1 MEDLYR
7 TADVLQL
14 VLAAVVEDV
23 LDPEFD
29 KIAHGPRH
37 RDTTRL
43 GQGLDAGS
51 QIHTV
56 AEDVLVFVIDDH
68 FSEVD
73 ADAEQHA
80 LLLAQGLIEAR
91 HPFLDVDRGGYRRH
105 GGAEFGQHGIACGA
119 HEATAAGIDR
129 RTPDLGLGRLEMAE
143 GACLRAFHHPGE
155 PGEVGMDDGG

>member
-1 MEDLYR
+1 MLP
-7 TADVLQL
+7 
-14 VLAAVVEDV
+14 AVVEDV
-23 LDPEFD
+23 LHPKLDE
-29 KIAHGPRH
+29 IAHGTRH
-37 RDTTRL
+37 GDAARL
-43 GQGLDAGS
+43 GQGLDARG
-51 QIHTV
+51 QVHAV
-56 AEDVLVFVIDDH
+56 AEDVLVLVVDDD
-68 FSEVD
+68 FAEMD